1 MEWTFNEIITSKT
14 EFREIMGHPSELVT
28 RKTINYIDENC
39 RKFIEQ
45 SPFITVASSDLQGNF
60 DVSPKGDLPGFVK
73 VLNDKILAIP
83 DRLGNRRADTFM
95 NILQNP
101 KVGLIFLIPGVK
113 ETLRVSGEAQIVA
126 DRKVLEMLSHK
137 DRFPKLA
144 MMIVHVKEAFMHCA
158 KCIIRSKLWA
168 NIEIDAERTV
178 PTLAKTMI
186 DHGKLEKTYEEMDKI
201 IKDDEETRLY

>member
-28 RKTINYIDENC
+28 RKTINYIDGNC

-60 DVSPKGDLPGFVK
+60 DVSPKGDPPGFVK

-144 MMIVHVKEAFMHCA
+144 MIVHVKEAFMHCA
-158 KCIIRSKLWA
+158 KCIIRSKLWV

>member
-144 MMIVHVKEAFMHCA
+144 MIVHVKEAFMHCA

>member
-14 EFREIMGHPSELVT
+14 EFRVIMGHPSELVT

-60 DVSPKGDLPGFVK
+60 DVSPKGDPPGFVK

-144 MMIVHVKEAFMHCA
+144 MIVHVKEAFMHCA